1 MKRLL
6 TLILCG
12 MTLGAGAALATD
24 TLPPFGRDKPLPAPQ
39 VVRTTLPNGLQIWV
53 LPRQG
58 LPRVDYVLAVLGA
71 GSAADAADS
80 PGQAAML
87 AGLLNEGTAQRD
99 ARAVAEAAQGLGGAV
114 GADATH
120 DGMLVSASALAS
132 QAEPMMKLLAEV
144 ARQPAF
150 AEGEVRLAKDNALQA
165 LKVAQSQPSFRADGA
180 LARVIY
186 GSHPYGN
193 TQPSEAAINATTAA
207 ALRAE
212 HARRF
217 RPDRALLVIAGRV
230 SVAQAQ
236 TWARDAFGGWQ
247 AQGQP
252 LPQTPAPAAAA
263 TPQRLLLHRPGSTQS
278 TLRLGRPGAPASS
291 ADNVALRLTSTVLGS
306 GFTSRINYKLRE
318 EKGYTY
324 GATAGARSFRLGG
337 GIVGGASVRNE
348 VTGAAL
354 QEYIAEYRRIGQELV
369 PAQELADGKRYL
381 AGSTVLGTQQQ
392 GALATTLARNWLVGL
407 PPGYLGEFVPRLQK
421 VSAEQVREMAK
432 KYFAP
437 QTQSIVVVG
446 DKAAVAEQLKPFG
459 EFTAPAG
466 K

>member
-1 MKRLL
+1 MKREL

-12 MTLGAGAALATD
+12 IALSATAAD

-39 VVRTTLPNGLQIWV
+39 VARSTLPNGLQVWV

-71 GSAADAADS
+71 GTAGDATDR
-80 PGQAAML
+80 PGQASML

-99 ARAVAEAAQGLGGAV
+99 ARAIAEATQGMGGAL

-120 DGMLVSASALAS
+120 DGVLVSASALAS
-132 QAEPMMKLLAEV
+132 QAEAMMKLLAEV

-150 AEGEVRLAKDNALQA
+150 AAGEVKLAKDNALQA
-165 LKVAQSQPSFRADGA
+165 LKVAQATPAFRADGA
-180 LARVIY
+180 LARVVY

-193 TQPSEAAINATTAA
+193 TQPTEAAINAITAE

-217 RPDRALLVIAGRV
+217 RPDRALLVITGCV

-236 TWARDAFGGWQ
+236 AWARAAFGDWQ

-252 LPQTPAPAAAA
+252 LPETPAPQAAAV
-263 TPQRLLLHRPGSTQS
+263 PQRLLIDRPGSTQS
-278 TLRLGRPGAPASS
+278 TLRLGRPGAPAGS
-291 ADNVALRLTSTVLGS
+291 ADNVALRVASTVLGS
-306 GFTSRINYKLRE
+306 GFTSRINLNLRE

-324 GATAGARSFRLGG
+324 GASAGARSFRQGG
-337 GIVGGASVRNE
+337 GIVGGADVRNE
-348 VTGAAL
+348 VTGASL
-354 QEYIAEYRRIGQELV
+354 KEFIAEYQRIGEELV
-369 PAQELADGKRYL
+369 PAAELADSKRYL
-381 AGSTVLGTQQQ
+381 AGSYVLGTQQQ
-392 GALATTLARNWLVGL
+392 GALAQTLARNWLVGL
-407 PPGYLGEFVPRLQK
+407 PPGYLGEFVPRVQK
-421 VSAEQVREMAK
+421 VSAEQLREVAK
-432 KYFAP
+432 KYFAAE
-437 QTQSIVVVG
+437 TQSIVVVG
-446 DKAAVAEQLKPFG
+446 DKAAVAEQLKAYG
-459 EFTAPAG
+459 EFTASAG